1 MEIVEGEFPVRHEAE
16 VLHRSRKLFAYSFL
30 SERNT
35 SGVMPDRKPYAQSFL
50 SERRTSG
57 VMPDRKPYAQ
67 SFLSERNTSGVT
79 QSRKLFPLKK
89 SPVPKHG
96 GIFYFI

>member
-1 MEIVEGEFPVRHEAE
+1 
-16 VLHRSRKLFAYSFL
+16 
-30 SERNT
+30 
-35 SGVMPDRKPYAQSFL
+35 MPGRKPYAHSFL

-96 GIFYFI
+96 GIFLFHLIVIVLIQASCEVEEGRGVGGVD